1 MDIKNTLIEA
11 LLNRNKIQS
20 KDEILKLVEDYKK
33 KFNIKP
39 NKDIIKYLSRH
50 NYIRKI
56 FKSYYY
62 INSFD
67 ERERGFSS
75 LKDYEVIFTV
85 LNKMDLMW
93 YAGMGYSLYL
103 QGKTWQTPNQISI
116 VNTKFSGMKQIFG
129 LKTRFF
135 KLDKDFFFGLKNKK
149 TPNGVS
155 FLLSD
160 PAKTYIDMVYFK
172 QTKKL
177 TGVKNTQKY
186 LKRYPKWHGRK

>member
-1 MDIKNTLIEA
+1 MDIKNTIVEA
-11 LLNRNKIQS
+11 LLNRNKIQTRE
-20 KDEILKLVEDYKK
+20 EILKLVDNYKK
-33 KFNIKP
+33 KFKIKP

-50 NYIRKI
+50 NYIKKI
-56 FKSYYY
+56 FNGYYY

-67 ERERGFSS
+67 ERTRGFSN
-75 LKDYEVIFTV
+75 LKDYEVIFSV
-85 LNKMDLMW
+85 LNKMDLHW

-116 VNTKFSGMKQIFG
+116 VNTKFSGVKRIFG

-135 KLDKDFFFGLKNKK
+135 KLNKDLFFGLKDKK
-149 TPNGVS
+149 TLSGIN

-177 TGVKNTQKY
+177 TKIKNTQEY
-186 LKRYPKWHGRK
+186 LRRYPKWLGKR

>member
-1 MDIKNTLIEA
+1 MDIKNTLVEA
-11 LLNRNKIQS
+11 LLNRNKIQTRE
-20 KDEILKLVEDYKK
+20 EILGLVEEYKE
-33 KFNIKP
+33 KFKIKL
-39 NKDIIKYLSRH
+39 NKNIIKYLSRH
-50 NYIRKI
+50 NYIRRI
-56 FKSYYY
+56 FKGHYY

-67 ERERGFSS
+67 ERTRGFSI

-85 LNKMDLMW
+85 LNKMDLKW

-116 VNTKFSGMKQIFG
+116 VNTRFSGTKRIFG

-135 KLDKDFFFGLKNKK
+135 KLNKNLFFGLKDKK
-149 TPNGVS
+149 TSSGIS

-160 PAKTYIDMVYFK
+160 SAKTYIDMVYFK

-177 TGVKNTQKY
+177 TKVKNTQKY
-186 LKRYPKWHGRK
+186 LKRYPKWVGAR